1 VNVPTLEENE
11 QFSFDGLHESLV
23 PWQPTRT
30 TGLAMLQQFLPKAGR
45 IYQAQRN
52 EDSGSG
58 NHFNVSR
65 LSPYL
70 RRRLLSEQEVLAKV
84 LDQHSQSDAFKFVQE
99 VFWRTYWKGWLEH
112 RPLLWQGYQQD
123 LREVFE
129 RVGDDKWRRDGY
141 SRAVDGQTEIR
152 LFNQWVQELRETGYL
167 HNHARMWFAS
177 IWIFTLGLPWQLG
190 ADFFLRH
197 LLDGDPASNT
207 LGWRWVAGLHT
218 QGKTYLATASNI
230 RKYAAAR
237 VHGYCDHDSGLARL
251 ATSAQPVEETLSAMA
266 LQKVPVEWP
275 KPFAARGD
283 SSGSLGLV
291 LTDDDLSLDLPFQ
304 PTGVVAL
311 PASSRSNVAATS
323 PLVNAFSK
331 GAIADAVQ
339 RADTAYAST
348 LRAPSLTADGLDEIM
363 QWVDAH
369 GFKELVHAYAP
380 SGNNQQAIAQ
390 LQTLLAGC
398 GVRLTSFMRDYDRL
412 VWPHAQ
418 KGFFQL
424 GKRIPEFLAA
434 MELAEPFAE
443 QRAFDD

>member
-1 VNVPTLEENE
+1 MSTEATTEPLDFGGA
-11 QFSFDGLHESLV
+11 QPPLI
-23 PWQPTRT
+23 PWIPTRE
-30 TGLAMLQQFLPKAGR
+30 TGWAVLQQFLPKAGR
-45 IYQAQRN
+45 IYQAHRN
-52 EDSGSG
+52 EDHGPEQHHG
-58 NHFNVSR
+58 VSR

-70 RRRLLSEQEVLAKV
+70 RHRVICEHEVLAAV
-84 LDQHSQSDAFKFVQE
+84 LAQHRPSEAFKFVQE
-99 VFWRTYWKGWLEH
+99 IFWRTYWKGWLEH

-123 LREVFE
+123 LRDVFE
-129 RVGDDKWRRDGY
+129 MVGDDKWRRDRY
-141 SRAVDGQTEIR
+141 NRAVDGETEIQP
-152 LFNQWVQELRETGYL
+152 FNEWVKELCETGYL

-230 RKYAAAR
+230 RKYGAAR
-237 VHGYCDHDSGLARL
+237 VHTHCDHDSGLVRL
-251 ATSAQPVEETLSAMA
+251 ATSAQPIEETLSAMA
-266 LQKVPVEWP
+266 LQKAPLELP
-275 KPFAARGD
+275 KSFAAPSD
-283 SSGSLGLV
+283 SPDSMGLL
-291 LTDDDLSLDLPFQ
+291 LTDDDLTLDLPFQ
-304 PTGVVAL
+304 PAGVVAL

-339 RADTAYAST
+339 RADIAHAST
-348 LRAPSLTADGLDEIM
+348 LRAPSLAAEGLDEVV

-380 SGNNQQAIAQ
+380 SGDNRQTISQ
-390 LQTLLAGC
+390 LHTLLANR

-424 GKRIPEFLAA
+424 GKRIPEFIAA
-434 MELAEPFAE
+434 MELAEPLAE

>member
-1 VNVPTLEENE
+1 METLEKSE
-11 QFSFDGLHESLV
+11 QFDFERLHEALL
-23 PWQPTRT
+23 PWQPTRAA
-30 TGLAMLQQFLPKAGR
+30 GLAILQQFLPKAGR
-45 IYQAQRN
+45 IYQAHRN

-58 NHFNVSR
+58 KHFNVSR

-70 RRRLLSEQEVLAKV
+70 RRRLLSEQELLATVLS
-84 LDQHSQSDAFKFVQE
+84 QHSASDAFKFVQE

-112 RPLLWQGYQQD
+112 RPLLWQGYQKD
-123 LREVFE
+123 LYEVSE
-129 RVGDDKWRRDGY
+129 TLAGDKWRRDSY
-141 SRAVDGQTEIR
+141 NRAVDGQTTIQP
-152 LFNQWVQELRETGYL
+152 FNEWVQELCETGYL

-230 RKYAAAR
+230 RKFGAAR
-237 VHGYCDHDSGLARL
+237 VHTYCDHDSGLARL
-251 ATSAQPVEETLSAMA
+251 ATSARPVIETLSAMA
-266 LQKVPVEWP
+266 LQKQPLDWP

-283 SSGSLGLV
+283 SANSLGL
-291 LTDDDLSLDLPFQ
+291 LLADDDLALDLPFQ

-311 PASSRSNVAATS
+311 PASSRSDVATTS
-323 PLVNAFSK
+323 PLVNTFSK
-331 GAIADAVQ
+331 GAIADALQ

-348 LRAPSLTADGLDEIM
+348 LRAPSLTADGLDDVM

-369 GFKELVHAYAP
+369 GIQELVHAYVP
-380 SGNNQQAIAQ
+380 SGNNQQTIAK
-390 LQTLLAGC
+390 LQTQLAGR

-412 VWPHAQ
+412 VWPYAQ

-434 MELAEPFAE
+434 MELAEPPAE
-443 QRAFDD
+443 RRAFDD